1 MSGIIAIIIAEVI
14 WGAAP
19 AIFKYSLQEIPPF
32 TLAFIRFFGAAILLL
47 PFALSHWKK
56 LSGREWLYIL
66 LATLVGV
73 FINISAF
80 FVGLERAPSI
90 NVNMIGAIGPLV
102 LYVLSVIILHEKPH
116 AQVLK
121 GMLIALIGVLVI
133 FIAPLL
139 YAGAYRPDGSA
150 GSVLFGNFLFVIAML
165 GAILYVVINKKIIKT
180 IPIAELIFIQFFIGS
195 LTFIPMMSNEL
206 QAWSFSSLTQSGW
219 IGIIYG
225 IFFASILGYVLFN
238 YALKRIS
245 AQQMGIFE
253 YIKPVIAVVVAIPLL
268 GEIPDIYFYMGSVLI
283 FVGVY
288 ISKSHPHYH
297 AVHRKMHGR
306 E

>member
-1 MSGIIAIIIAEVI
+1 M
-14 WGAAP
+14 
-19 AIFKYSLQEIPPF
+19 
-32 TLAFIRFFGAAILLL
+32 
-47 PFALSHWKK
+47 
-56 LSGREWLYIL
+56 YIL

-80 FVGLERAPSI
+80 FVGLELAPSI

-139 YAGAYRPDGSA
+139 YAGAYKPDGSA